1 MRRSYRFASWRT
13 YLIITVLV
21 IVTVIYAIGVML
33 HMALFRD
40 REVFYRYA
48 RSWSRL
54 LLDLSGVDVT
64 LEGVNH
70 LEPGT
75 RYVYASNHASLF
87 DIPVVLATIPDNI
100 RIMYK
105 RELEKIPVFGWC
117 LRMSPFIAVNRARS
131 REAAGVL
138 DATVES
144 MSSGT
149 SVLVF
154 PEGTR
159 SDDGTLG
166 VFKRGAVSLAVKSGT
181 PIVPV
186 TMIGTAAVMPA
197 RTRKLV
203 GGSVTLHLDAPLSV
217 DGVTSSADEKAL
229 TATLR
234 EIIDARLRGTS

>member
-1 MRRSYRFASWRT
+1 MRT
-13 YLIITVLV
+13 YFIIAVLI
-21 IVTVIYAIGVML
+21 IVTVFYAVAVIL
-33 HMALFRD
+33 HMVLFRD

-54 LLDLSGVDVT
+54 LLDLSDVHVT

-70 LEPGT
+70 LVPGT

-87 DIPVVLATIPDNI
+87 DIPVVLATVPDNV

-117 LRMSPFIAVNRARS
+117 LKMSPFIAVDRAKS

-138 DATVES
+138 DATVHS

-159 SDDGTLG
+159 SNDGTLG

-186 TMIGTAAVMPA
+186 TLIGTAAVMPA
-197 RTRKLV
+197 RTKKLV
-203 GGSVTLHLDAPLSV
+203 GGSVTLHVDAPLPV
-217 DGVTSSADEKAL
+217 AHITNSAEEKAL
-229 TATLR
+229 TARLR
-234 EIIDARLRGTS
+234 EIIEGRLNPAS

>member
-1 MRRSYRFASWRT
+1 MRT
-13 YLIITVLV
+13 YFTIAALIVVTVFYA
-21 IVTVIYAIGVML
+21 VTVIL
-33 HMALFRD
+33 HMLIFRD

-48 RSWSRL
+48 RSWSRV
-54 LLDLSGVDVT
+54 LLDLSGVHVT
-64 LEGVNH
+64 LEGVER
-70 LEPGT
+70 LLPGE

-105 RELEKIPVFGWC
+105 RELERIPVFGWC
-117 LRMSPFIAVNRARS
+117 LKMSPFIAVDRARS

-138 DATVES
+138 DSTVDT

-159 SDDGTLG
+159 SNTGELG
-166 VFKRGAVSLAVKSGT
+166 VFKRGAVSLAVKSRT

-186 TMIGTAAVMPA
+186 ALIGTAAILPA

-203 GGSVTLHLDAPLSV
+203 GGSVRVHVGQPLSV
-217 DGVTSSADEKAL
+217 AATATSADEKAL
-229 TATLR
+229 TTAVRDQVAAFLQ
-234 EIIDARLRGTS
+234 EPS